1 MDSFHLLCSSYVR
14 SFGYLVK
21 ELVLIGLD
29 LGVLAASLGIGAFA
43 GVGLMNG

>member
-1 MDSFHLLCSSYVR
+1 MDSFHLLCSSCVR
-14 SFGYLVK
+14 WFGYLAK
-21 ELVLIGLD
+21 ELVLMGLG